1 MLCLAY
7 TYLHIPVYIECLHT
21 YIHIVL
27 LLFILFISCEIR
39 DELLMYRHIKMT
51 ANNMALSVV
60 GNGHRF
66 AICASSSPLTPTSV
80 LNEMF
85 SGMQQ
90 VIINHGSFCFFALMY
105 ILPSWKF
112 IVLQIHL
119 IVSCESVFFQ
129 IQLWNFFL
137 LFQL

>member
-7 TYLHIPVYIECLHT
+7 TYLHIPVYKECLHT

-39 DELLMYRHIKMT
+39 DELLMYIQTRIKMT

-60 GNGHRF
+60 GNG
-66 AICASSSPLTPTSV
+66 AISASSSPLTPISV

-85 SGMQQ
+85 SGM
-90 VIINHGSFCFFALMY
+90 
-105 ILPSWKF
+105 
-112 IVLQIHL
+112 
-119 IVSCESVFFQ
+119 
-129 IQLWNFFL
+129 
-137 LFQL
+137 